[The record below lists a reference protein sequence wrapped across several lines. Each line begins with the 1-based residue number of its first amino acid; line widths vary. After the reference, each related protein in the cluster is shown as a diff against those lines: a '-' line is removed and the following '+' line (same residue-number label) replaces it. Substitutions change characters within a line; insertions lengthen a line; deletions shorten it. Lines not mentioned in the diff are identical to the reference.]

1 MKSSRSQKAL
11 PTSVRQA
18 LSKLGQDIS
27 AARRRRRLSVALMA
41 ERAFISRNTLGRVEK
56 GDAGVS
62 MGIYAS
68 VLFVLGM
75 SDRLGDL
82 ADSASDR
89 IGLGLDEER
98 LPRRI
103 RTAQARPSG
112 AGHGT

>member
-1 MKSSRSQKAL
+1 VKSSRSRQAL
-11 PTSVRQA
+11 PTSLRRA
-18 LSKLGQDIS
+18 LKKLGQDIS
-27 AARRRRRLSVALMA
+27 AARRRRRLPVALMA

-75 SDRLGDL
+75 ADRLGDL
-82 ADSASDR
+82 ADAASDR
-89 IGLGLDEER
+89 IGLSLEEER

-103 RTAQARPSG
+103 RTARPKPPG
-112 AGHGT
+112 VDHET

>member
-11 PTSVRQA
+11 PTSVRRA
-18 LSKLGQDIS
+18 LRKLGQDIS

-56 GDAGVS
+56 GDSGVS

-75 SDRLGDL
+75 ADRLEDL
-82 ADSASDR
+82 ADAASDR
-89 IGLGLDEER
+89 IGLSLEEER
-98 LPRRI
+98 PTPRI
-103 RTAQARPSG
+103 RVARR
-112 AGHGT
+112 

>member
-1 MKSSRSQKAL
+1 MGVRRAL
-11 PTSVRQA
+11 K
-18 LSKLGQDIS
+18 KLGQDIS
-27 AARRRRRLSVALMA
+27 AARRRRRLSMALMA
-41 ERAFISRNTLGRVEK
+41 ERAFISRNTLARVEK

-82 ADSASDR
+82 ADAASDQ
-89 IGLGLDEER
+89 IGLSLEEER

-103 RTAQARPSG
+103 RTAQLKSSG
-112 AGHGT
+112 TDHGT

>member
-1 MKSSRSQKAL
+1 MKTSRSQQAL
-11 PTSVRQA
+11 PLGVRRA
-18 LSKLGQDIS
+18 LVKLGLDIS

-41 ERAFISRNTLGRVEK
+41 ERAFISRNTVTRIEK

-75 SDRLGDL
+75 ADRLGEV
-82 ADSASDR
+82 ADATDDPV
-89 IGLGLDEER
+89 GLRLEEER

-103 RTAQARPSG
+103 RASRRKPSD
-112 AGHGT
+112 AGDGT

>member
-11 PTSVRQA
+11 PTGVRRV
-18 LSKLGQDIS
+18 LRKLGQDIS

-41 ERAFISRNTLGRVEK
+41 ERAFISRNTLGR
-56 GDAGVS
+56 

-75 SDRLGDL
+75 ADRLGDL
-82 ADSASDR
+82 ADAASDQ
-89 IGLGLDEER
+89 IGLSLEEER

-103 RTAQARPSG
+103 RAARPKPSG

>member
-11 PTSVRQA
+11 PTSVRRA
-18 LSKLGQDIS
+18 LRKLGQDIS

-56 GDAGVS
+56 GDSGVS

-75 SDRLGDL
+75 ADRLEDL
-82 ADSASDR
+82 ADAASDQ
-89 IGLGLDEER
+89 IGLSLEEER

-103 RTAQARPSG
+103 RTARLKPSG
-112 AGHGT
+112 TDHGT

>member
-1 MKSSRSQKAL
+1 MKSSRSQPAL
-11 PTSVRQA
+11 PMGVRRA
-18 LSKLGQDIS
+18 LKKLGQDIS
-27 AARRRRRLSVALMA
+27 AARRRRRLSMALMA
-41 ERAFISRNTLGRVEK
+41 ERAFISRNTLARVEK

-82 ADSASDR
+82 ADAASDQ
-89 IGLGLDEER
+89 IGLSLEEER

-103 RTAQARPSG
+103 RTAQLKSSG
-112 AGHGT
+112 TDHGT

>member
-1 MKSSRSQKAL
+1 MKASRSQQAL
-11 PTSVRQA
+11 PHGVRRA
-18 LSKLGQDIS
+18 LVKLGLDIS

-41 ERAFISRNTLGRVEK
+41 ERAFISRNTVTRIEK

-75 SDRLGDL
+75 ADRLGEL
-82 ADSASDR
+82 ADAASDPV
-89 IGLGLDEER
+89 GLGLEEER

-103 RTAQARPSG
+103 RASRFGPSG

>member
-1 MKSSRSQKAL
+1 MKSSRSQQAL
-11 PTSVRQA
+11 PTSVQRA
-18 LSKLGQDIS
+18 LRKLGQDIS

-41 ERAFISRNTLGRVEK
+41 ERAFISRNTLGRIEK

-75 SDRLGDL
+75 ADRLGDL
-82 ADSASDR
+82 ADAASDQ
-89 IGLGLDEER
+89 IGLSLEEER

-103 RTAQARPSG
+103 RTAQAKPSG

>member
-1 MKSSRSQKAL
+1 MKASRSQQAL
-11 PTSVRQA
+11 PLGVRRA
-18 LSKLGQDIS
+18 LMKLGLDIS

-41 ERAFISRNTLGRVEK
+41 ERAFISRNTVSRIEK

-75 SDRLGDL
+75 AERLGEL
-82 ADSASDR
+82 ADAANDP
-89 IGLGLDEER
+89 LGLSLEEER

-103 RTAQARPSG
+103 RTSRPTPSG